1 MDLLQ
6 GYGNAGLR
14 YSWENINV
22 WSVKYNLKPQF
33 NEMNMSTN
41 YSMITMVPLHKR
53 MEPAKHVNNNGAYSP
68 GWNPRVFYQKSMTYY
83 TIQGYGDIR
92 FVFIESYRDRLLHL
106 NHL

>member
-1 MDLLQ
+1 
-6 GYGNAGLR
+6 
-14 YSWENINV
+14 
-22 WSVKYNLKPQF
+22 
-33 NEMNMSTN
+33 MNMSTN

-106 NHL
+106 TVYRMLSQTGVVVHVNCMDVTPHINL

>member
-1 MDLLQ
+1 
-6 GYGNAGLR
+6 
-14 YSWENINV
+14 
-22 WSVKYNLKPQF
+22 
-33 NEMNMSTN
+33 MNMSTN

-106 NHL
+106 TIYRMLSQTGDVIHVNCMDVTPHINL